1 MSFLRLDFNFFVLAT
16 SMAWVTACSAFDVVK
31 RLPGGSDD
39 ARSGAESTA
48 TDDQKNPDSTNVNSD
63 NALCRSTYFGEKATD
78 LRQFAIEESACPA
91 PKPAGSYCFRWNFT
105 GGNATPE
112 AQANPDIRNIWMT
125 LDQACGMYSRM
136 ARQ

>member
-1 MSFLRLDFNFFVLAT
+1 MLIAWT
-16 SMAWVTACSAFDVVK
+16 SACSGFDDVK
-31 RLPGGSDD
+31 RLPGDSKDHKSS
-39 ARSGAESTA
+39 RESTA
-48 TDDQKNPDSTNVNSD
+48 QDDQDTVNSSNFNPKD
-63 NALCRSTYFGEKATD
+63 SLCTSTYFGGKATD

-105 GGNATPE
+105 AGNATPE
-112 AQANPDIRNIWMT
+112 AKANPDIRNVWMT